1 MLFTT
6 LSQIEQDPLRGIVT
20 LATFSLALIVAL
32 TFHEFSHVLVA
43 TRLGD
48 PTARGPGRLSV
59 HPLAHLDP
67 MGTSMI
73 FIAGFGWAKPVPV
86 NPAYLRT
93 GERPGMAAVAMA
105 GPLSNIAIA
114 TLFVIPIKAGVVTSA
129 FVGFGLFLGQPEDI
143 ASYIVGSV
151 IFWNLLIASFN
162 LIPLAP
168 LDGFK
173 VALGILPIEMASSFA
188 RLERYGPVI
197 LMLVIMFDLVVPGP
211 SILFSIIRPILNML
225 SLVLLGRQL
234 L

>member
-6 LSQIEQDPLRGIVT
+6 ISQIEQDPFRGIVT
-20 LATFSLALIVAL
+20 LATFTLALVVAL
-32 TFHEFSHVLVA
+32 TVHEFSHALVA

-48 PTARGPGRLSV
+48 PTAKGLGRLSL

-67 MGTSMI
+67 LGTSMI

-86 NPAYLRT
+86 NPAYLQT
-93 GERPGMAAVAMA
+93 GERPGMAAVALA
-105 GPLSNIAIA
+105 GTLSNVALA
-114 TLFVIPIKAGVVTSA
+114 ALFAIPIKAGFVTSA
-129 FVGFGLFLGQPEDI
+129 YLGFDRFIGPADDI
-143 ASYIVGSV
+143 AGFIVGSV
-151 IFWNLLIASFN
+151 VFWNLLITSFN

-173 VALGILPIEMASSFA
+173 VALGVLPREMASSFA
-188 RLERYGPVI
+188 RLERHGPAI

-211 SILFSIIRPILNML
+211 GILSNTIGPILNVL

>member
-1 MLFTT
+1 MFTT

-32 TFHEFSHVLVA
+32 TFHEFSHALVA

-48 PTARGPGRLSV
+48 PTARGLGRLSV

-105 GPLSNIAIA
+105 GPLSNLAIA
-114 TLFVIPIKAGVVTSA
+114 TLFAIPIKAGVVTSA
-129 FVGFGLFLGQPEDI
+129 FVGFDLFLGQSDDI
-143 ASYIVGSV
+143 AGYIVGSV

-173 VALGILPIEMASSFA
+173 GALGILPIEMASSFA
-188 RLERYGPVI
+188 RLERYGPAI

-211 SILFSIIRPILNML
+211 GILFSTIRPILNML
-225 SLVLLGRQL
+225 SLVLLGGQL